1 MTATVAGIH
10 LGIDT
15 HANRPAGN
23 SCPDGSM
30 YSCSTH
36 SLIYKS
42 NYAGNSWATW
52 ATLGSTGITNAYVGS
67 PQALGTLGTSV
78 ATALAADRVYITKFI
93 PSANVTVATA
103 AWNCATSAGNLDL
116 GIYNEALSSK
126 LGSTGA
132 FASPGT
138 GKRTQALTGSVA
150 LTAGTVYYLAFW
162 SNNASLLVTTSVLP
176 GAAGFGTWNLVGIQS
191 SVSTNLPASI
201 TATWDPG
208 AIAAPIFYFLV

>member
-1 MTATVAGIH
+1 VTKASDNAYPSILITEGTEPSAPAAGKQR
-10 LGIDT
+10 LYIDSTT
-15 HANRPAGN
+15 HKLKRTDSSGVDVTIEGA
-23 SCPDGSM
+23 
-30 YSCSTH
+30 
-36 SLIYKS
+36 
-42 NYAGNSWATW
+42 
-52 ATLGSTGITNAYVGS
+52 GITNLYVGS

-78 ATALAADRVYITKFI
+78 ATALAADRVYITKFV
-93 PSANVTVATA
+93 PTADVTVATA

-208 AIAAPIFYFLV
+208 AIAAPIFYFIV